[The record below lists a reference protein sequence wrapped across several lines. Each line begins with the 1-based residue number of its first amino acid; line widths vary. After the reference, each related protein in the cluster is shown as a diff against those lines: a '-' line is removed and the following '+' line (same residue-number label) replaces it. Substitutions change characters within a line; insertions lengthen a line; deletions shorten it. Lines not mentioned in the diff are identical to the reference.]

1 VILMMVLIGVFVIM
15 AVGVLVLVRSVM
27 SLINAQKH
35 QPMPNPDSWLI

>member
-1 VILMMVLIGVFVIM
+1 MVLIGVFVIM

>member
-1 VILMMVLIGVFVIM
+1 MLAAVAAVLAIVCANV
-15 AVGVLVLVRSVM
+15 ATLVLVRSVM